1 MRLRAAFKRML
12 LGVHQSAPDSAA
24 VGIAA
29 EFARL
34 LRLDMMAVIIEEPQI
49 AGLSALPH
57 AREFRLLS
65 RRWQPL
71 DRELMARELELSVIA
86 ARRLLSG
93 VAASHRISCAF
104 EVVKASPN
112 QAVRSLSR
120 ATDIILL
127 PEPRSALDKI
137 VGPFPQFSVAALQS
151 EAAVMFAPRQSGS
164 SHGPVVAIAATPD
177 DPSIDTA
184 ISIAAATNEK
194 IILVAAFADPQ
205 AMDQAIGTGAERSL
219 VQEVITVPT
228 WALTDDKSLSSRLGE
243 RRERLIVMTR
253 IPANGQN
260 DAMGF
265 ALSSARR
272 VPVLLLEPA
281 PTAAGAKGQRS

>member
-1 MRLRAAFKRML
+1 MPLRSAFKRVL
-12 LGVHQSAPDSAA
+12 LGVHQSALDSAA
-24 VGIAA
+24 IGVAA

-57 AREFRLLS
+57 AREFRLLG

-71 DRELMARELELSVIA
+71 DREQLAREFELSVVS
-86 ARRLLSG
+86 ARRLLTG
-93 VAASHRISCAF
+93 VAASHRVSCAF
-104 EVVKASPN
+104 EIVKASPN

-127 PEPRSALDKI
+127 PEPKSALDKI
-137 VGPFPQFSVAALQS
+137 LGPFPQFSVAALQS
-151 EAAVMFAPRQSGS
+151 EAAVMFAPRLSGR

-194 IILVAAFADPQ
+194 VILVAAFADPL
-205 AMDQAIGTGAERSL
+205 AMDRAIGTGAERNL
-219 VQEVITVPT
+219 VQEIITVPRS
-228 WALTDDKSLSSRLGE
+228 ALTNDKFLSSLLGE
-243 RRERLIVMTR
+243 HRERLIVMTR
-253 IPANGQN
+253 IPESGPN

-265 ALSSARR
+265 ALSSARK

-281 PTAAGAKGQRS
+281 PAEAAGAK

>member
-1 MRLRAAFKRML
+1 MPLRSAFKRVL
-12 LGVHQSAPDSAA
+12 LGVHQSALDSAA
-24 VGIAA
+24 IGVAA

-57 AREFRLLS
+57 AREFRLLG

-71 DRELMARELELSVIA
+71 DREQMAREFELSVVA

-93 VAASHRISCAF
+93 VATSHRISCAF
-104 EVVKASPN
+104 EIVKASPH

-127 PEPRSALDKI
+127 SEPKSALDKI

-151 EAAVMFAPRQSGS
+151 EAAVMFAPSRAGR

-177 DPSIDTA
+177 DPSIETA
-184 ISIAAATNEK
+184 MSIAAATNEK
-194 IILVAAFADPQ
+194 VVLVAAFADPQ
-205 AMDQAIGTGAERSL
+205 AMDRAIGTGAERSL
-219 VQEVITVPT
+219 VQEIITVPRS
-228 WALTDDKSLSSRLGE
+228 ALTNDQFLSSLIGE
-243 RRERLIVMTR
+243 QRERLIVMTR
-253 IPANGQN
+253 IPENGQN

-265 ALSSARR
+265 ALSASRR

-281 PTAAGAKGQRS
+281 PAETVGAT